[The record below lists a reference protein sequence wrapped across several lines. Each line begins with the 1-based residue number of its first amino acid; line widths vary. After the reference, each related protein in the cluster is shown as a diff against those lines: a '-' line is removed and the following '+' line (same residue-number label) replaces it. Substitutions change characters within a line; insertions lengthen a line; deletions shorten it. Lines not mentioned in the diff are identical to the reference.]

1 MELLVE
7 LLSKDYKRIFK
18 VNFRNEIRTPQRASE
33 MSNKKRI
40 VFRSEALR
48 RTMLGFKIKGIK
60 KSIKITEDHTRSSLL
75 LREKIV
81 HPAL

>member
-1 MELLVE
+1 ME

-48 RTMLGFKIKGIK
+48 TMLGFKIKGIK